1 MADNPKKAR
10 KKTWGD
16 FVASRE
22 AESKAERDAIIEAV
36 RARKMKRKQK
46 ARGIR
51 EERSKTPKVK
61 EGRGSKRSRVERKRV
76 PTRGKTTVQN
86 KGKKP
91 PLPYEKGRSGRQFGS
106 LTKGKIDTDHPLK
119 KRNIGG
125 SARGT
130 PRSQTLG
137 PVNPVGRRQGEATKA
152 MFGDRRALVVNRQ
165 GTRPGLAQLGD
176 RLSETAKALG
186 LPVTK
191 AEGRRLVFQFMG
203 KLPIN
208 ESAVKGTFD
217 LAKTK
222 LGPSLT
228 KFLEESKMSPSTSK
242 GVNAVAY
249 TLWRHAGKPN
259 PRTKPFEA
267 IVEEMTSMIK
277 QGSFIQ
283 QAQVGTAPVG
293 GRTKLGS
300 LPPEAWRN
308 RNMVEWPHVMT
319 ATAQNLK
326 GAYGAER
333 LGARTY
339 LSPLPSYGEAGFA
352 GLGQVGSLMGGEQG
366 KHALLG
372 EKAAV
377 RQLLTGIAKMD
388 KLKPGPTANISRLGT
403 THAQNLISDQF
414 VALNA
419 GKRQPF
425 MATGGVIKGAVQAG
439 SKGGLGIQRRVIQE
453 LMETPGGLLF
463 FLARAMVDP
472 KSGNVSISKRMQAL
486 AKTLN
491 IPVQQGEGVLR
502 VASAIRDAG
511 GEVTDIAE
519 LKAGG
524 GVGKYGRLSLE
535 ARKKLAQEA
544 ADAIKRDA
552 AGTHGKGKLSKA
564 QEQKLVAEVLLRDP
578 EGGTAIGDEHYRQQS
593 RELKKWLKGTE
604 LDDDIQRGIGREIA
618 EEQLGARKAARA
630 YRKGGGSGKAVQFG
644 KSIAKGGVAGLI
656 LLALLTM
663 PSLFGAGEDDELA
676 A

>member
-1 MADNPKKAR
+1 VADKPKKAR

-16 FVASRE
+16 FVAARE
-22 AESKAERDAIIEAV
+22 AEAKAEREAIIEAV
-36 RARKMKRKQK
+36 RARKARRKQK

-51 EERSKTPKVK
+51 EERSKTPKIK

-76 PTRGKTTVQN
+76 PTGGRTTVQN

-91 PLPYEKGRSGRQFGS
+91 PLPYEAGRSGRRIGAITRS
-106 LTKGKIDTDHPLK
+106 KIETQPTG

-125 SARGT
+125 LTRGT

-137 PVNPVGRRQGEATKA
+137 PVNPVGRRQGKSTLA
-152 MFGDRRALVVNRQ
+152 MFGDRRALTVAGQ
-165 GTRPGLAQLGD
+165 GTRPGLAKLGD

-222 LGPSLT
+222 LGPALT

-259 PRTKPFEA
+259 PATKPFEA

-277 QGSFIQ
+277 QGSFVQ

-300 LPPEAWRN
+300 MPPEAWRN

-333 LGARTY
+333 FGAKTF

-352 GLGQVGSLMGGEQG
+352 GLGQVGALMGGEQG

-377 RQLLTGIAKMD
+377 RQLLTGIAKID
-388 KLKPGPTANISRLGT
+388 KLRPGPTANVSRLGT

-463 FLARAMVDP
+463 YLARAMVDP
-472 KSGNVSISKRMQAL
+472 KTGQISVSKRMAAL

-491 IPVQQGEGVLR
+491 IPVQQGEGVMR
-502 VASAIRDAG
+502 VAAAIRDAG

-544 ADAIKRDA
+544 ADAIQRDA
-552 AGTHGKGKLSKA
+552 AGTHTGKKKLTKA

-578 EGGTAIGDEHYRQQS
+578 EGGSAIGDEHYRQQTK
-593 RELKKWLKGTE
+593 ELKRWLKGSE

-618 EEQLGARKAARA
+618 EEQVGARKAARA
-630 YRKGGGSGKAVQFG
+630 FRKGGGSGKAVQFG
-644 KSIAKGGVAGLI
+644 KAIGKGGVAGLI
-656 LLALLTM
+656 LMALLTM
-663 PSLFGAGEDDELA
+663 PGLLGLGDDELA